1 MLIEWFMDEKE
12 LRGVVG
18 GRRWWQVR
26 GLDGVEGEWVTE
38 RSFLG
43 DNDISEKINV
53 KEVKLGRQLDTS
65 EVDILKMEELER
77 VMVRASVSVKCPAL
91 IEFSFAVLCAWRYSY
106 SRRASNV
113 SLAY

>member
-18 GRRWWQVR
+18 GQRWWQVR

-38 RSFLG
+38 RSFLN
-43 DNDISEKINV
+43 DSDISEKINA

-77 VMVRASVSVKCPAL
+77 VMVMAPVSVKCSAL
-91 IEFSFAVLCAWRYSY
+91 IEFLFAVLCTRGYGY
-106 SRRASNV
+106 SR
-113 SLAY
+113 

>member
-18 GRRWWQVR
+18 GQRWWQVR

-38 RSFLG
+38 RSFLN
-43 DNDISEKINV
+43 DSDISEKINV

-77 VMVRASVSVKCPAL
+77 VMVMAPVSVKCSAL
-91 IEFSFAVLCAWRYSY
+91 IEFLFAVLCTRGYGY
-106 SRRASNV
+106 SR
-113 SLAY
+113 